1 MSQQTAM
8 MWRELQNCSRDQMF
22 YVMELE
28 HIFPHLPSDAVCVQW
43 IRGGKRDISPSLAKN
58 DEEFYC
64 HIIINDDEKRAM
76 VIAVL
81 ENHLRN
87 YPSSEI
93 EGYVVGRSSIA
104 VIPRLED
111 GSTIGK
117 NIVTCDG

>member
-1 MSQQTAM
+1 
-8 MWRELQNCSRDQMF
+8 MWRMFEQCSATHKHCGYMT
-22 YVMELE
+22 ELE
-28 HIFPHLPSDAVCVQW
+28 LILPQFRGDSIEVQW
-43 IRGGKRDISPSLAKN
+43 IKGGKRGITPPYGG
-58 DEEFYC
+58 EEYYC

-111 GSTIGK
+111 GPTIGK